1 MRLATT
7 PPRVVAVGVDET
19 SEGLEAA
26 RYAAAVA
33 DERGWDL
40 LVVHAYQLPPGPPGV
55 PVELLDSTRDAADR
69 LVDEVLRGVQVSL
82 RTEVLRV
89 VTAAGLVT
97 TLRDVSHDVSL
108 LVLGQ
113 HQLDRPNQLLLG
125 RVGSAVCARAAC
137 PVVVVPP
144 GWTRWRSLGGP
155 VVVALDAET
164 PAAEALRLAF
174 DEAERLRT
182 GVVALHAVPLEEDAS
197 FSEDRVCLE
206 EVLAGAKEDH
216 PDTTVRTRLVSGDPR
231 TWIVHES
238 MRASLMV
245 VGHPHHAE
253 HLGGW
258 SRSVARS
265 VMDRSFCPVAV
276 APLVSGCTFHPPAA
290 RRAGWLAA
298 EGLDATTALEM

>member
-1 MRLATT
+1 MRQAV
-7 PPRVVAVGVDET
+7 PPRVVAVGVEET
-19 SEGLEAA
+19 SESLEAA
-26 RYAAAVA
+26 RYAAAMA

-55 PVELLDSTRDAADR
+55 SVEILDSTRDAADR
-69 LVDEVLRGVQVSL
+69 LVDEVLRGVQVSP

-97 TLRDVSHDVSL
+97 TLRDISHDVSL

-113 HQLDRPNQLLLG
+113 HQHDRPNPPIG

-164 PAAEALRLAF
+164 PAQVALGFAF
-174 DEAERLRT
+174 DEAERRRT
-182 GVVALHAVPLEEDAS
+182 DVVALHAVPLEQDAS
-197 FSEDRVCLE
+197 SSEDRLCLE

-216 PDTTVRTRLVSGDPR
+216 PDVTVRTRLVLGDPR
-231 TWIVHES
+231 GWIVHES
-238 MRASLMV
+238 MQASLMV
-245 VGHPHHAE
+245 VGHPHHGE

-258 SRSVARS
+258 SRSVARG

-276 APLVSGCTFHPPAA
+276 VPRSERLRSRSGSRGVGSLVRG
-290 RRAGWLAA
+290 
-298 EGLDATTALEM
+298 